1 MDAETEAAI
10 KQLTDRLEVVAQDA
24 AERIRWLARH
34 HDREWKDAGAWRTQW
49 TAELDALIAE
59 VELLKVAVRALEQES
74 TTTMTTPVS
83 DQRSQNE
90 RIMAAVLAA
99 SNAFSDVLFDLLP
112 PDRQPLKQSFQKA
125 LGNLWA
131 EVLGGATTMAAGTV
145 RVLDER
151 ITALEEKQV
160 GGHGESRG

>member
-10 KQLTDRLEVVAQDA
+10 ERLTDRLEAVARDV
-24 AERIRWLARH
+24 AERVRWLSMH
-34 HDREWKDAGAWRTQW
+34 HEREWKDAAAWRTQW
-49 TAELDALIAE
+49 SAELDALEIE
-59 VELLKVAVRALEQES
+59 VALLKTAVETLERES
-74 TTTMTTPVS
+74 ATAMTVPGS

-90 RIMAAVLAA
+90 RIREAVQAA
-99 SNAFSDVLFDLLP
+99 SDAFVEVLFDLLP
-112 PDRQPLKQSFQKA
+112 PDRMPLKVRFQKT

-145 RVLDER
+145 VALDQR

-160 GGHGESRG
+160 GDDAGR